1 MKTIRPM
8 TPLRQRMRDD
18 LQLRNLSPRTIE
30 CYIRCVADFAG
41 YFKTSPEKLG
51 PEHIRQYQL
60 YLVQER
66 QVSWSHIMQV
76 VSALRFLYNT
86 TLNQGWMIDYIPQPK
101 QPQKLPTVLSQEEVA
116 ALLRAP
122 RHLKSRAILTTLYAT
137 GVRVSELCDLQIQDI
152 DSSRMVINIRQGKG
166 QQDRTIMLSP
176 RLLDILRP
184 YWLRFKPQTYLFPGP
199 DPTRGITRR
208 TVYSICQTAA
218 RNAKLT
224 KAVHPH
230 TLRHCFASHL
240 LEQGVD
246 LRRLQL
252 VLGHKHMRT
261 TSRYLHVS
269 PHALQSIIS
278 PLDNLPIGSE
288 PDEQV

>member
-122 RHLKSRAILTTLYAT
+122 RHLKSRAILTTL
-137 GVRVSELCDLQIQDI
+137 
-152 DSSRMVINIRQGKG
+152 
-166 QQDRTIMLSP
+166 
-176 RLLDILRP
+176 
-184 YWLRFKPQTYLFPGP
+184 
-199 DPTRGITRR
+199 
-208 TVYSICQTAA
+208 
-218 RNAKLT
+218 
-224 KAVHPH
+224 
-230 TLRHCFASHL
+230 
-240 LEQGVD
+240 
-246 LRRLQL
+246 
-252 VLGHKHMRT
+252 
-261 TSRYLHVS
+261 
-269 PHALQSIIS
+269 
-278 PLDNLPIGSE
+278 
-288 PDEQV
+288 